1 MRACYG
7 DLHVRIQ
14 WCQGNKGNKEEE
26 SNPRYVTKKESTRE
40 GERVK
45 GDDHI
50 SSPERRAADD
60 GRLRPMPP
68 ASILLFYFWLYH
80 SSLCNL
86 SSPTRNPGPKTLIRE
101 F

>member
-7 DLHVRIQ
+7 DLHVKTQ

-26 SNPRYVTKKESTRE
+26 SNPRYVTKEESTRE

-45 GDDHI
+45 GDANI
-50 SSPERRAADD
+50 SSPERHADD
-60 GRLRPMPP
+60 EGRWWEMPL
-68 ASILLFYFWLYH
+68 ASILFFRFWLYH
-80 SSLCNL
+80 SGLCNL
-86 SSPTRNPGPKTLIRE
+86 SSPARNPGPKTLIGE